1 MSIAAATAADKD
13 FHAVTIDGLTKRQT
27 NDKVTIAVDPY
38 ASGDK
43 VKLAFNKLDPYRYG
57 VLPVLVV
64 IQNDSDQT
72 LSLDRM
78 RVVYNGPNR
87 RQVVATAAEDV
98 KYLRGANRPG
108 VIPGPTGG
116 IKVVSKKNPLN
127 NAEIEGRAFIAKMVP
142 PGHSASGFFYFDTA
156 MQPGPTVYMSGIAE
170 ARTGRELLFFEVPLQ

>member
-13 FHAVTIDGLTKRQT
+13 FRAVTVEGLAKRQT
-27 NDKVTIAVDPY
+27 NDKVTVAVDPY

-57 VLPVLVV
+57 ILPVLVV

-72 LSLDRM
+72 LRLDGM

-87 RQVVATAAEDV
+87 RQVVATAPEEV

-108 VIPGPTGG
+108 MIPGPTGG
-116 IKVVSKKNPLN
+116 IKVISKKNPLN
-127 NAEIEGRAFIAKMVP
+127 SSEIEGRAFIAKMVP

-156 MQPGPTVYMSGIAE
+156 MQPGSTVYLSGITE
-170 ARTGRELLFFEVPLQ
+170 AGTGKELLFFEIGLQ